1 MIAARAAG
9 RVSDGDLGRYI
20 RRRDRDGLL
29 EADAST
35 VHTGWIDLLPALYPA
50 ARYLLTIRNCYTWL
64 DAALNQLLEAA
75 PERETRRRLASLVLP
90 GGGPTLL
97 EVFQSPASLI
107 RHFPKVAD
115 YYLGDWASG
124 NERLLAHIPDAR
136 LMIVTIDDV
145 LDMERRIPEL
155 ARFLDVPS
163 RTLTREYGRATD
175 APVRHGVLG
184 RVDARLLRAC
194 VDRRCG
200 ALMGRFFPGYTL
212 GDFLARQ

>member
-9 RVSDGDLGRYI
+9 RVNDGDLRRYI

-35 VHTGWIDLLPALYPA
+35 VHTGWIDLLPAIYPS
-50 ARYLLTIRNCYTWL
+50 ARYLLTIRSCYWWL
-64 DAALNQLLEAA
+64 DATLNQLLEAA
-75 PERETRRRLASLVLP
+75 PERNTRRHLASVVLP

-107 RHFPKVAD
+107 RHFPKVVDA
-115 YYLGDWASG
+115 YLEDWASS

-136 LMIVTIDDV
+136 LMIVTVEDV
-145 LDMERRIPEL
+145 LDVERRIPDL
-155 ARFLDVPS
+155 ARFVGVPP
-163 RTLTREYGRATD
+163 RALAREYGQA
-175 APVRHGVLG
+175 AEEPVGHGILG
-184 RVDARLLRAC
+184 RVNARLLRER

-200 ALMGRFFPGYTL
+200 SLMTRFFPKRTL
-212 GDFLARQ
+212 ADFLLRR